1 MSNRTKKFEI
11 LSNVYITLRIVRYVR
26 RFRKK
31 FYQITVSTTIKNKLD
46 LIKSIAE
53 PSKGSPV
60 SYAELVEYLIEI
72 LPSQH
77 VDVLPYSVLVDTRVE
92 KHEVDTPPAA
102 QETDTQCDEHIV
114 DVPVTSSEVDIDNE
128 NELPNENNC

>member
-26 RFRKK
+26 RFRKN
-31 FYQITVSTTIKNKLD
+31 FYQITVSITIKNKLD

-77 VDVLPYSVLVDTRVE
+77 VDVLPYSVLVDTRV
-92 KHEVDTPPAA
+92 KKQEVDTPLAV

-114 DVPVTSSEVDIDNE
+114 DVPVTSNEVYIDNE